1 MRGKVTMK
9 HFRVSL
15 CAAVVALA
23 MPLAGCVSVPQ
34 ASTSQPAMQ
43 SVSITTA
50 DGAAG
55 ALLVTP
61 AGNGPWPAVILY
73 PDASGLRPVF
83 ADLARSI
90 ADHGYVVLVPNA
102 FYRSVAFDGTAATA
116 APPLPAAE
124 AMQRGMVWRA
134 LATDDAVIAD
144 ARAFM
149 AWLDALPVVDRTLPA
164 GVIGMDIGGA
174 HAFMAARALQTRVA
188 AVAVAHPSAIA
199 TARPNSPH
207 LFVGQSR
214 AAYLVEIAGP
224 DDVREP
230 DDKTDLATAFSAAG
244 LAAAVTVIPA
254 GHGYAVA
261 DNGEFN
267 AAARD
272 AFVTRA
278 MALLDDKLQ

>member
-1 MRGKVTMK
+1 MTMR
-9 HFRVSL
+9 FL
-15 CAAVVALA
+15 APALLALA
-23 MPLAGCVSVPQ
+23 LPLASCATVPQ
-34 ASTSQPAMQ
+34 VAASAPAIQ

-50 DGAAG
+50 DGVAG

-61 AGNGPWPAVILY
+61 AGSGPWPAVILY

-83 ADLARSI
+83 GDMARTLADQ
-90 ADHGYVVLVPNA
+90 GYVVLVPNA

-124 AMQRGMVWRA
+124 AMQRGMGWRQ

-144 ARAFM
+144 ARVFM
-149 AWLDALPVVDRTLPA
+149 AWLDALPAVDRTRPA
-164 GVIGMDIGGA
+164 GVLGMDIGGA
-174 HAFMAARALQTRVA
+174 HAFLAARAVPDRVA

-214 AAYLVEIAGP
+214 AAYLIEIAGP

-230 DDKTDLATAFSAAG
+230 DDKTDLANAFSAAG
-244 LAAAVTVIPA
+244 LAAAVTVVPA

-272 AFVTRA
+272 AFIARTV
-278 MALLDDKLQ
+278 ALLDGELQ

>member
-1 MRGKVTMK
+1 MK
-9 HFRVSL
+9 HFRAAF
-15 CAAVVALA
+15 CAGLAALA
-23 MPLAGCVSVPQ
+23 LPLSGCAGVPGTTASQQAIRSVSVP
-34 ASTSQPAMQ
+34 A
-43 SVSITTA
+43 A
-50 DGAAG
+50 DGVAG
-55 ALLVTP
+55 ALLVVP
-61 AGNGPWPAVILY
+61 VGSGAGSGPWPAVILY

-83 ADLARSI
+83 GELARSI

-116 APPLPAAE
+116 APPLPASA
-124 AMQRGMVWRA
+124 AMQRGMGWRQ

-149 AWLDALPVVDRTLPA
+149 SYLDALPVVDRTRPA
-164 GVIGMDIGGA
+164 AALGVDIGGA
-174 HAFMAARALQTRVA
+174 HAFMAARALPHRVA

-207 LFVGQSR
+207 LFVGESR
-214 AAYLVEIAGP
+214 AAYRVEIAGP

-230 DDKTDLATAFSAAG
+230 EDKGDLASAFNAAG
-244 LAAAVTVIPA
+244 LAAEVTVVPA

-261 DNGEFN
+261 DNGEFD

-272 AFVTRA
+272 AFVDA
-278 MALLDDKLQ
+278 ALVLLDQRLK